1 MNKDVPG
8 GSSGPAARP
17 PTMADVA
24 RRAEVGKQTVSNALN
39 KPELLRPET
48 LARVKAAIE
57 ELGYRPHTAARSL
70 RRRESRTIGFALE
83 RSVAGRS
90 NAVNDRFLHA
100 LAAAAGYRLLVFSVD
115 SREQEIERYDE
126 LLGEQAV
133 DAFVLDRTATDD
145 PRHRWLHDR
154 SVPFAAFGRS
164 WSDGDF
170 GDWVD
175 VDGAAGIEAATE
187 HMVAAGH
194 RKIGLLGWPAGSG
207 TGDDRTQGWR
217 RTMKRHGLPVRGLTA
232 AAANR
237 PDAARRAA
245 STLLDKD
252 VTAIVAVSDALALG
266 CYDALRERGQR
277 PGTDVAV
284 TGFDD
289 SPFAELLDPPLTSV
303 EQPLEQAAAECVRML
318 VERIADPRRPYEQ
331 RLLTPRLVVRDS
343 SGPAAAGA

>member
-1 MNKDVPG
+1 
-8 GSSGPAARP
+8 
-17 PTMADVA
+17 MAEVA
-24 RRAEVGKQTVSNALN
+24 SLAGVGKQTVSNALN

-70 RRRESRTIGFALE
+70 RRRESRTIGFALA

-115 SREQEIERYDE
+115 SREEEIERYDE
-126 LLGEQAV
+126 LLREQAV
-133 DAFVLDRTATDD
+133 DAFVLDRTGNDD
-145 PRHRWLHDR
+145 PRHEWLHDR
-154 SVPFAAFGRS
+154 LVPFVAFGRS
-164 WSDGDF
+164 WGEQDY

-175 VDGAAGIEAATE
+175 IDGAAGIEAATE
-187 HMVAAGH
+187 HLIAAGH
-194 RKIGLLGWPAGSG
+194 RNIGLLGWPVGSG
-207 TGDDRTQGWR
+207 TGDDRTEGWR
-217 RTMKRHGLPVRGLTA
+217 RTMERHEAPGPRLSATA
-232 AAANR
+232 ENR

-245 STLLDKD
+245 STLLDKGA
-252 VTAIVAVSDALALG
+252 TAVVAVSDALALG

-277 PGTDVAV
+277 PGRDVAV

-289 SPFAELLDPPLTSV
+289 SPFVELLDPPLTSV
-303 EQPLEQAAAECVRML
+303 EQPLEQAAEECVRML
-318 VERIADPRRPYEQ
+318 LARIADPRRPYEQ

-343 SGPAAAGA
+343 STPSAADR